1 MFSRRAFR
9 LAVVAALLAVSAG
22 SRGGARAA
30 PQAPP
35 GNEPPLPQSGAR
47 PQALQQAAEAPPAA
61 VTPPA
66 PLFRVILKDGT
77 ALVSYGEFTRVGD
90 RVVFSMPLDSPRGE
104 RLQLVNLP
112 ASAVNWESTEQY
124 TAATRYAQYVASR
137 AEADYAVLTG
147 QVAGAL
153 SEIALAK
160 DPARRLQIAEQTR
173 RLLAAWPAEHLGY
186 RSSDV
191 NDMLSLLGSTVSEL
205 RGDARTRQY
214 AFDLVATIEPPS
226 MPLLPDPTA
235 TQAIEQVLLAARL
248 SDVPVE
254 RITLLRSAISAIDE
268 KAAQLPKNWVRQTR
282 ASAQATL
289 DAELAIER
297 RYAELSRATVARANA
312 AASEADVRGVEKALS
327 TLRARDR
334 ALGGKRK
341 DQVAGL
347 LALLQEKL
355 DSARRLRLLRDQWA
369 RKAEAF
375 RAYQNQVRSPIERLA
390 KLEPRLQDVKALAGP
405 PISSLPD
412 LMQDFE
418 RVSRQLALIKPPDD
432 LVPAHATLQSAAEL
446 GQQAMRTRER
456 ATVQGDVAVA
466 WDASSA
472 AAGSI
477 MMLAEARRQIDAV
490 TRQPELR

>member
-1 MFSRRAFR
+1 MFSRGACRRA
-9 LAVVAALLAVSAG
+9 LVAALLATGAIG
-22 SRGGARAA
+22 QARAA
-30 PQAPP
+30 AVPP
-35 GNEPPLPQSGAR
+35 PRQVAQP
-47 PQALQQAAEAPPAA
+47 APPATA
-61 VTPPA
+61 APPA

-112 ASAVNWESTEQY
+112 ASVVNWESTDQY
-124 TAATRYAQYVASR
+124 AIATRYAQYVASR

-147 QVAGAL
+147 QVAAVL
-153 SEIALAK
+153 NEIALAK
-160 DPARRLQIAEQTR
+160 DPARRLQIAEQAR
-173 RLLAAWPAEHLGY
+173 RILAAWPAEHLGY
-186 RSSDV
+186 RSADV
-191 NDMLSLLGSTVSEL
+191 SEMLSLLAATMTEL
-205 RGDARTRQY
+205 RDDSRTRQY
-214 AFDLVATIEPPS
+214 SFDLVATIEPPS
-226 MPLLPDPTA
+226 MPLLPDPTP

-248 SDVPVE
+248 SDVPAE

-268 KAAQLPKNWVRQTR
+268 KAGRVPKNWARQTR

-297 RYAELSRATVARANA
+297 RYAELSRDTVARAA
-312 AASEADVRGVEKALS
+312 AAAAAADVRGVEEAMSRLQ
-327 TLRARDR
+327 ARDR
-334 ALGGKRK
+334 SLGGKRK

-347 LALLQEKL
+347 LALLQERL

-375 RAYQNQVRSPIERLA
+375 RTYQDQVRSPLDNLS
-390 KLEPRLQDVKALAGP
+390 KLEPKLRDVKSLAGP
-405 PISSLPD
+405 AVSSLPD
-412 LMQDFE
+412 LMQSFE
-418 RVSRQLALIKPPDD
+418 RISRQLALIKPPDD
-432 LVPAHATLQSAAEL
+432 LVPAHATLKSAAEL

-456 ATVQGDVAVA
+456 AAVLGDVAMA

-477 MMLAEARRQIDAV
+477 MMLAEARRQIEAA